1 MAQDLSQQRQD
12 RRVAVGIFF
21 LTLAVY
27 LVTFLGAPKSP
38 DERALF
44 SGIDSLVKRG
54 DFRVNQIYWDYSNV
68 AMETTD
74 GEMVPN
80 YEPAQMILGIPFY
93 LWGRS
98 LGAALQ
104 GVMAFNAV
112 VTAASVALLYLCFIE
127 LGYRRRTA
135 TLGALVYAFATLAWP
150 YSRVFFREPLTV
162 LAYLIAVY
170 ALLRYR
176 SPAPRRLLWPA
187 LAGAAAGLAFVTK
200 QISVAAFPALL
211 LLALAYE
218 WRRPADAGAPRSLR
232 QTRLRALLAAAI
244 PLAAIVLLGQLYQWT
259 TLGGVETFARNI
271 VDYTT
276 NPQLSSSL
284 PERMLRGGLGLTI
297 SPFRGIFWYS
307 PVLLLGLIGALPFTR
322 RHRWE
327 GIAFLLLI
335 AAHILGYSRYLYWSG
350 GVAWGARYMLPII
363 PFLLLLAAPVFAWLI
378 KDQAPPFTSELS
390 QNTGSGLRV
399 THYALRITTWLLI
412 AWSSFVALL
421 GILFDW
427 RAYELPF
434 LLEQAKVWGGIG
446 EAIDATYMNIA
457 LSPVAGHIRL
467 LLHGGAP
474 LDFAWMQQRAM
485 GQSALAPQG
494 LLLSLGLVGLALAAL
509 VWIWR
514 RPQRAGLAAL
524 LMAAASIVTASLL
537 LLIYRQGDARFD
549 AYDVDRFLKPIMAR
563 LEEVECGWQ
572 DCDQV
577 ALLPDPALT
586 DYFLNYLRAPLVWYG
601 LDYAPV
607 NERLMER
614 LAGRYGRI
622 WLVRDRSAAADD
634 AEGRRAVERWLVEHA
649 FKLEEEQIDD
659 WARLVQFSAAGL
671 PAENVAPEQ
680 SLGDMILARAA
691 LSIEQQPAAGRQSAA
706 EPLDDGQVQAR
717 PGDVVQLS
725 LHWRA
730 QQPPAGNYTVFVQL
744 LDANGQVV
752 AQKDRWPGDGLFPTA
767 ALSAGQVVIDNLA
780 LALPDE
786 LPPGVYRLIAG
797 LYQGDVEGYPRLS
810 GPGGDFVELPVIQVR
825 P

>member
-1 MAQDLSQQRQD
+1 M
-12 RRVAVGIFF
+12 AVGIFF
-21 LTLAVY
+21 LALAVY

-54 DFRVNQIYWDYSNV
+54 DFQVNQIYWDYSNV
-68 AMETTD
+68 AMETTK

-80 YEPAQMILGIPFY
+80 YEPAQMILAIPFY

-162 LAYLIAVY
+162 LAYLVAVY

-176 SPAPRRLLWPA
+176 PPAPRRLLWPA

-211 LLALAYE
+211 LLALACE
-218 WRRPADAGAPRSLR
+218 WRRPADAGSTRSLG
-232 QTRLRALLAAAI
+232 QTRLRALLAAAL
-244 PLAAIVLLGQLYQWT
+244 PLAGIVLLGQLYQWT
-259 TLGGVETFARNI
+259 TLSGIETFARNI

-327 GIAFLLLI
+327 GIAFLLLV

-363 PFLLLLAAPVFAWLI
+363 PFLLLLAAPIFAWLI
-378 KDQAPPFTSELS
+378 KDQAPPSTSELS
-390 QNTGSGLRV
+390 QNTSSGLRV

-457 LSPVAGHIRL
+457 VSPVVGHIRL
-467 LLHGGAP
+467 LLTGGAP
-474 LDFAWMQQRAM
+474 LDLAWMQQRGM
-485 GQSALAPQG
+485 GASAFVPQG
-494 LLLSLGLVGLALAAL
+494 LLLSLGLMALALAAL

-514 RPQRAGLAAL
+514 QPQRAGLAAL
-524 LMAAASIVTASLL
+524 LMTAASVIAASLL
-537 LLIYRQGDARFD
+537 LVIYRQGDARFD

-563 LEEVECGWQ
+563 LEEVPCGWQ
-572 DCDQV
+572 GCDQV
-577 ALLPDPALT
+577 ALVNDPALT
-586 DYFLNYLRAPLVWYG
+586 DYFLNYLAAPLVWYG
-601 LDYAPV
+601 IDYAPV
-607 NERLMER
+607 NQRLMER

-622 WLVRDRSAAADD
+622 WLIRDRSAAADD
-634 AEGRRAVERWLVEHA
+634 AEGRRAVERWLVEHT
-649 FKLEEEQIDD
+649 FKLDEEQIDD

-671 PAENVAPEQ
+671 PVEVAEPGQA
-680 SLGDMILARAA
+680 LGDLTLARAELA
-691 LSIEQQPAAGRQSAA
+691 IEQQPAAGRQPAA
-706 EPLDDGQVQAR
+706 EPLDDGQILAR
-717 PGDVVQLS
+717 PGDVLQLS
-725 LHWRA
+725 LHWLA
-730 QQPPAGNYTVFVQL
+730 GQTPQGNYTVFVQL
-744 LDANGQVV
+744 LDEAGQVV

-767 ALSAGQVVIDNLA
+767 TMQPGQTIVDNLA
-780 LALPDE
+780 IPLD
-786 LPPGVYRLIAG
+786 LPPGRYRLIAG

-810 GPGGDFVELPVIQVR
+810 GPGGDFVELPAIQVR